1 MRAFIRYVAL
11 AAALGGGAAS
21 ATESLAATH
30 TYLILPFEDS
40 APERSRD
47 WLREAMALS
56 LADYF
61 LGAGQHVVDREER
74 LSAMEELD
82 LPAAAPLTLATSL
95 RLGRHFR
102 TRGGGPVPDRL
113 VVGRYSLED
122 GQISASARVLRL
134 DANAAFPWKEE
145 SGNLQDLLHLQRSLA
160 QALLRSDSVGASNLA
175 SNSDDASAGRNFPLV
190 AYENYIRGMIEPS
203 PARQFAYLDKAVEL
217 FPGYP
222 KASYQLARLLSRSG
236 KKKEAED
243 VLKAM
248 AGVPA
253 PYGAEYHAFKG
264 GLELDAGRLPEA
276 EAEARQ
282 SLSLKETAAGRL
294 LMARLALSRSDPA
307 KALRELD
314 RAEELDPDDP
324 DVDALRR
331 QIAKNPSPKS

>member
-1 MRAFIRYVAL
+1 MRGFVRHLTV
-11 AAALGGGAAS
+11 AAALSGAAS
-21 ATESLAATH
+21 AAPLLAAAH

-82 LPAAAPLTLATSL
+82 LPDSAPLTLATSL

-102 TRGGGPVPDRL
+102 SRDAGPVPDRL
-113 VVGRYSLED
+113 VVGKYSLED
-122 GQISASARVLRL
+122 GQISATARVLRL

-145 SGNLQDLLHLQRSLA
+145 SGNLQDLLHLQKSLA
-160 QALLRSDSVGASNLA
+160 QALLRSDSVGTGNLA
-175 SNSDDASAGRNFPLV
+175 SHSDDASAGRSFPLV
-190 AYENYIRGMIEPS
+190 AYENYIRGVIEPS
-203 PARQFAYLDKAVEL
+203 PAKQLGYLNKAVEL

-222 KASYQLARLLSRSG
+222 KAGYQLARLLARSG

-243 VLKAM
+243 VLKGM
-248 AGVPA
+248 AGEPS

-264 GLELDAGRLPEA
+264 GLHLDAGRLPEA
-276 EAEARQ
+276 ETEAKQ
-282 SLSLKETAAGRL
+282 SLSIKETAAGHI
-294 LMARLALSRSDPA
+294 LMAKLAVSRSDPA
-307 KALRELD
+307 RALRELD
-314 RAEELDPDDP
+314 RAEALDPDDP
-324 DVDALRR
+324 DVDSLRR
-331 QIAKNPSPKS
+331 QIAKSPAPKS

>member
-1 MRAFIRYVAL
+1 MRSVLRRLAV
-11 AAALGGGAAS
+11 AAALTGAVSVAP
-21 ATESLAATH
+21 SLAATH

-61 LGAGQHVVDREER
+61 LGAGQHVIDREER
-74 LSAMEELD
+74 LAAMEELD
-82 LPAAAPLTLATSL
+82 LPDSAPLTLATSL

-102 TRGGGPVPDRL
+102 SRDGGQVPDRL

-122 GQISASARVLRL
+122 GQISATARVLRL

-160 QALLRSDSVGASNLA
+160 QSLLRSDSVGTGNLG
-175 SNSDDASAGRNFPLV
+175 SHSDDASAGRNFPLV

-203 PARQFAYLDKAVEL
+203 PAKQLGYLNKAVEL

-222 KASYQLARLLSRSG
+222 KAGYQLARLLARSG

-243 VLKAM
+243 VLKGM
-248 AGVPA
+248 TGEPS

-264 GLELDAGRLPEA
+264 TLELDAGRIPEA
-276 EAEARQ
+276 EAEAKQ
-282 SLSLKETAAGRL
+282 SMSIRETAAGHI
-294 LMARLALSRSDPA
+294 LMAKLALSRSDA
-307 KALRELD
+307 ARALRELD

-331 QIAKNPSPKS
+331 QVTKTPAPKS